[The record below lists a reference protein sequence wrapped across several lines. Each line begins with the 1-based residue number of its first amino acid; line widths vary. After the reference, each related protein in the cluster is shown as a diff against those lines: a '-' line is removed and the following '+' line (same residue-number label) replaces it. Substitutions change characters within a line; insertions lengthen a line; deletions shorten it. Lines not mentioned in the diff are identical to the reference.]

1 MSNSSL
7 RIVFAGTAEF
17 AVPTLEALRRAYS
30 LCAIYTQP
38 DRPAGRGLKPRA
50 SPVKQ
55 QASGLPVYQPH
66 SLRDPTAQAPLAEL
80 APDLMIVVAYGLILP
95 KAVLALPRLGCIN
108 VHASL
113 LPRWR
118 GAAPIQR
125 ALLAGDT
132 ETGIS
137 IMQLEEGLD
146 TGPVLARAVC
156 PIPRGTTAGELH
168 DRLAVLGAATL
179 LEVLPALAAGRL
191 TPQPQDEALATYAP
205 KLTKD
210 EAVLDWTRPALV
222 LERQVLAFN
231 PWPVAYTR
239 LSGQS
244 LRIWRAEA
252 LADAAATVP
261 GAVLRESREGI
272 DVATGAGVLRLTE
285 VQLPGRR
292 PLAAAAFINARSLR
306 GQVLGE

>member
-1 MSNSSL
+1 MSNSPL
-7 RIVFAGTAEF
+7 RIVFAGTAGF
-17 AVPTLEALRRAYS
+17 AVPILEALGRAYS
-30 LCAIYTQP
+30 LGAVYTQP

-55 QASGLPVYQPH
+55 QAAGLPVYQPH
-66 SLRDPTAQAPLAEL
+66 SLRDPTAQAQLAEL
-80 APDLMIVVAYGLILP
+80 APDLIIVAAYGLILP
-95 KAVLALPRLGCIN
+95 KAVLELPRLGCIN

-125 ALLAGDT
+125 ALLAGDA

-156 PIPRGTTAGELH
+156 PIPRGMTAGELH

-179 LEVLPALAAGRL
+179 LEVLPALVAGRL

-205 KLTKD
+205 KLNKD
-210 EAVLDWTRPALV
+210 EAALDWTRPALA

-244 LRIWRAEA
+244 LRLWRAEA
-252 LADAAATVP
+252 LADAVAALP
-261 GAVLRESREGI
+261 GTVLRESREGI

-292 PLAAAAFINARSLR
+292 PVAAAAFINARSLL

>member
-1 MSNSSL
+1 L
-7 RIVFAGTAEF
+7 RIVFAGTAGF
-17 AVPTLEALRRAYS
+17 AVPTLEALGRAYS
-30 LCAIYTQP
+30 LGAVYTQP

-55 QASGLPVYQPH
+55 QAAGLPVYQPH
-66 SLRDPTAQAPLAEL
+66 SLRDPTAQAQLAEL
-80 APDLMIVVAYGLILP
+80 APDLIIVAAYGLILP
-95 KAVLALPRLGCIN
+95 KAVLELPRLGCIN

-125 ALLAGDT
+125 ALLAGDA

-156 PIPRGTTAGELH
+156 PIPRGMTAGELH

-179 LEVLPALAAGRL
+179 LEVLPALVAGRL

-205 KLTKD
+205 KLNKD
-210 EAVLDWTRPALV
+210 EAALDWTRPALA

-244 LRIWRAEA
+244 LRLWRAEA
-252 LADAAATVP
+252 LADAVAALP
-261 GAVLRESREGI
+261 GTVLRESREGI

-292 PLAAAAFINARSLR
+292 PVAAAAFINARSLL